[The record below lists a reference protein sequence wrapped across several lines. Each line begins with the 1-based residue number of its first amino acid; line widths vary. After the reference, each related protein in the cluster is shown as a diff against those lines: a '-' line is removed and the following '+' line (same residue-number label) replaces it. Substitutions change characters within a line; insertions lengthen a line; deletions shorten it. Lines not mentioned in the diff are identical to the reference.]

1 VIEKTKIASR
11 FVCQFSSNLRIK
23 NMSTSFFTKAL
34 ATQTLAASLL
44 ASLGLCFSAQAQ
56 EVGNVIS
63 RTPVY
68 QQVAIPRQVC
78 TQTQVSV
85 PGQNSGAG
93 ALMGAIAGG
102 AIGNSVG
109 KGDGRALA
117 TMIGVIGGAMAG
129 DKIESPAAAQ
139 TQTQQTCTTQQVYE
153 NRLMGY
159 NVVYEFGGKQYT
171 VQLPKDPGPTI
182 KLQITPMSAA
192 PLETAG
198 PEATV
203 MAETN
208 STVPPQIYTA
218 ATQTVVVQSPYYRY
232 NTYTPYPVFT
242 HVNLNFD
249 MGVAPRYRNWR

>member
-1 VIEKTKIASR
+1 
-11 FVCQFSSNLRIK
+11 
-23 NMSTSFFTKAL
+23 MSTSFFSKAL
-34 ATQTLAASLL
+34 ASKLLAAGLL
-44 ASLGLCFSAQAQ
+44 ASLGLSLSAQAQ

-68 QQVAIPRQVC
+68 QQVSMPRQVC
-78 TQTQVSV
+78 TQTQLSV

-109 KGDGRALA
+109 KGEGRALA

-129 DKIESPAAAQ
+129 DKVESPAAAQ

-159 NVVYEFGGKQYT
+159 NVVYEFAGKQYT

-182 KLQITPMSAA
+182 KLQITPISAA
-192 PLETAG
+192 PLETPG

-208 STVPPQIYTA
+208 SIVTQQIYTA
-218 ATQTVVVQSPYYRY
+218 APQTVVVQSPYYRY
-232 NTYTPYPVFT
+232 NSYSPYPVFT
-242 HVNLNFD
+242 HLNLNFD
-249 MGVAPRYRNWR
+249 MGAAPRYRHWR